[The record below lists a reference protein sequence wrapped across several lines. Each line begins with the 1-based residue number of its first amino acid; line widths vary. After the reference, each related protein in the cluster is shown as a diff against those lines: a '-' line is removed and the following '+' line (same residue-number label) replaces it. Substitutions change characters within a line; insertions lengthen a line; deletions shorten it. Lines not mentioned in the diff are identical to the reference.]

1 MDDTRGM
8 TRRLA
13 PTLLLVLLASS
24 IAFPGPAAAGGDP
37 VLTVVKRGTGNGSV
51 ASSPAGI
58 ACGATCSAPF
68 TAASVVALTAVPNAS
83 SIFAGWGGACSG
95 SGSCEVAMDAAAT
108 VRATFRTAY
117 RPDAWI
123 KLCGLSTGCT
133 IDPPPHPWRG
143 NDLYNATGARQ
154 KVAVRLDNGEGV
166 RFWLTL
172 QNDGAR
178 GDTFVVDGCAGT
190 RNFVVNT
197 VLVGLYKRPDW
208 RAEKITKEFR
218 AGTAE
223 FRFPPWTEGK
233 KVYLTLNMISS
244 DFSVGDSYRCPITLY
259 AKSRP
264 AAKDT
269 VLAVMSAY

>member
-8 TRRLA
+8 SRRLA
-13 PTLLLVLLASS
+13 PMLLLCLLVSS
-24 IAFPGPAAAGGDP
+24 IAFPGPAQAGTDP
-37 VLTVVKRGTGNGSV
+37 VLKVVRRGTGGGSV
-51 ASSPAGI
+51 TSSPAGI
-58 ACGATCSAPF
+58 TCGGTCQASFAASTVVTLTADASANSTFVGWSGACGGT
-68 TAASVVALTAVPNAS
+68 
-83 SIFAGWGGACSG
+83 
-95 SGSCEVAMDAAAT
+95 GSCQVTLDASDT
-108 VRATFRTAY
+108 VRATFRASY

-133 IDPPPHPWRG
+133 IDPLPHPWRG
-143 NDLYNATGARQ
+143 NDVYNGTGARQ

-166 RFWLTL
+166 RFWLAL

-178 GDTFVVDGCAGT
+178 GDTFVVNGCAGT
-190 RNFVVNT
+190 RNFVINT

-208 RAEKITKEFR
+208 RAEKITKQFK

-223 FRFPPWTEGK
+223 FQFPPWTQGK
-233 KVYLTLNMISS
+233 KVYLTLNMVSS
-244 DFSVGDSYRCPITLY
+244 DFSVGDSYRCPVTLY